1 MTHVLTELEGQVL
14 KLTLNHP
21 ETLNAMGPQM
31 AREIRDAARLASD
44 PAQDI
49 RCLLLTGAGRG
60 FCSGGSL
67 GMMSGDGASAD
78 QADPVSLGTHH
89 HYTLKL
95 LRELPFPVV
104 TAINGPAAG
113 LGFSYALAGDIVL
126 AGESAYF
133 LAAFSRLGVSSDGG
147 LSWLLPKLV
156 GWARAKELMLLGRRL
171 PAPQALE
178 WGLVNEVCEDANLQE
193 RALELAREL
202 SEGPTVALGTLRNLL
217 WESWELDYARH
228 LDEEERRQLLT
239 FASEDAREGAMSML
253 EKREA
258 KFRGC

>member
-1 MTHVLTELEGQVL
+1 MQHVLAEADGEVL
-14 KLTLNHP
+14 RITLNHP

-31 AREIRDAARLASD
+31 AREIREAVRFAAD
-44 PAQDI
+44 PARGF

-67 GMMSGDGASAD
+67 GLISGSEPG
-78 QADPVSLGTHH
+78 QAAEPIALGTHH

-95 LRELPFPVV
+95 LRQLPFPVV

-126 AGESAYF
+126 AADSAYF

-156 GWARAKELMLLGRRL
+156 GWARAKELLLLGRRL
-171 PAPQALE
+171 PARQALD
-178 WGLVNEVCEDANLQE
+178 WGLLNEVCADSDLPQ
-193 RALELAREL
+193 RAMELAREL
-202 SEGPTVALGTLRNLL
+202 AAGPTVALGTLRQLL
-217 WESWELDYARH
+217 WDSWELDHARH
-228 LDEEERRQLLT
+228 LDEEERRQLAT
-239 FASEDAREGAMSML
+239 FATADAREGALSMM
-253 EKREA
+253 EKRAARFEG
-258 KFRGC
+258 R